1 MDVVLSVLV
10 GLVLVLGVVVLVVLL
25 DIAKSL
31 RDLRFSIA
39 NVWQRPALPREMLR
53 ADLSQGV
60 YDPLTARA
68 DVSSTARADLFDPTI
83 GFAVW
88 VFREGHWELSENHCA
103 PGYEPG
109 APPLLP
115 GAHENYRIRQEG
127 VPTSFNSVP

>member
-1 MDVVLSVLV
+1 MDVILAVLI
-10 GLVLVLGVVVLVVLL
+10 GLVLVLGVVVLAVLL

-31 RDLRFSIA
+31 RDVRVSIA
-39 NVWQRPALPREMLR
+39 TGWQRPALPREMLR

-68 DVSSTARADLFDPTI
+68 DVTSTRADLFDPTI

-88 VFREGHWELSENHCA
+88 VFREGHWKLSENHCA
-103 PGYEPG
+103 PGFEPG

-115 GAHENYRIRQEG
+115 GAHEDYRIRQEG
-127 VPTSFNSVP
+127 VPTSFTSVP